1 MDLKRALGLALC
13 AAALALTGWGLL
25 VAQSSARKPP
35 VQATYVQPPPWVE
48 VYLYHD
54 GALRVGDK
62 PSSLQ
67 ALPTDIA
74 AVAGSPDRTIQGV
87 RLTEEVTVEQR
98 FYTAVMARIRD
109 SGWNRIDLEVV
120 RQGQLPGEPPRPQ
133 SYELRPPPPGAR

>member
-13 AAALALTGWGLL
+13 AAALALAGWGLF
-25 VAQSSARKPP
+25 AAWRSARTPP
-35 VQATYVQPPPWVE
+35 VQPIYVEPPPWVE

-62 PSSLQ
+62 PSSLRT
-67 ALPTDIA
+67 LPADIA

-87 RLTEEVTVEQR
+87 RLTEEVTVEHR
-98 FYTAVMARIRD
+98 FYTAVMARIRE

-120 RQGQLPGEPPRPQ
+120 REGQLPGKAPTAR
-133 SYELRPPPPGAR
+133 SYELR

>member
-13 AAALALTGWGLL
+13 AAALALIGWGLY
-25 VAQSSARKPP
+25 VANVPKPP
-35 VQATYVQPPPWVE
+35 VEAAHVQPPPWVE

-67 ALPTDIA
+67 ALPADIA

-87 RLTEEVTVEQR
+87 RLTEEVTVGHETYQ
-98 FYTAVMARIRD
+98 AVMARIRD
-109 SGWNRIDLEVV
+109 AGWTRIDLEVV
-120 RQGQLPGEPPRPQ
+120 REGQMPVKTSP
-133 SYELRPPPPGAR
+133 